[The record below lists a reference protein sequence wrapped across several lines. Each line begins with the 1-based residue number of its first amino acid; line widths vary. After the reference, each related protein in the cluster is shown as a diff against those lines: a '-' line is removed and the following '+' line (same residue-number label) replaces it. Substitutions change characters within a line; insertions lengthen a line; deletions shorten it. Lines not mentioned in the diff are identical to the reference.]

1 MKPAM
6 NPRDIIGQVEEGV
19 LSPGE
24 GAVQLRAMLGAGV
37 PPRVIH
43 DQDVAA
49 VSLPDP
55 IVRAV
60 VPEPIAVVG
69 MSVRLPGADNAQT
82 FWNNL
87 RARRDVFSPFPS
99 ARWCS
104 ADEQEE
110 NAFQQAVSV
119 AGRGAYLDD
128 VMTFDA
134 EFFGITPREAEL
146 MDPQARLFL
155 QGAWA
160 AIEDAGRNPRSMS
173 GERCGVYAGV
183 MINDYPQ
190 RILQNSTYALS
201 PQVMQGNSA
210 AMLAARIAYQLDL
223 RGPTASI
230 DTACSSS
237 LVALHLAN
245 QALWLGEVETMIV
258 GGVTVY
264 STPLPF
270 VYMNGAGMISPK
282 GRELPFHRDADG
294 IVPGEG
300 CVVMVLQTL
309 SHALATGAPVHAV
322 VRASGVNSDG
332 KTNGITAPSGRAQ
345 AALVREVYQ
354 RFGID
359 PASVDYVECH
369 GTGTALGDPIEIRA
383 LNDVYAPAGL
393 PRASV
398 PIGSVKGNTGHT
410 MAAAGLTGLVK
421 AIGVVSTGEVPP
433 TPHLEQ
439 INELLPLDEGPFFP
453 VTSPITLSNGAR
465 LRRAAVSAFG
475 LSGTNA
481 HAVIEQPPPCSPRSE
496 TGTVVVPVSAKTQ
509 PQLRRA
515 VHDLRRW
522 LSGPGSDATVADI
535 ACTLGTARVHHD
547 CRAVF
552 VAADREQL
560 LAALDGQQPSTA
572 PAPLAAAASAYLAGE
587 EVDWSEYYPP
597 AAYRRL
603 SMPGYPFALDRHDV
617 ADPPRAAVGVG
628 DRPTDN
634 TREATASMGL
644 PYDEG
649 TLEGAGQMDTLRPFW
664 QKVEVAP
671 ISERPFAGE
680 LIVHDPVGDLAPLL
694 RAETGGAGEAPKDQ
708 VAVVV
713 RVDHPDRTNAVAG
726 FEAVRTALVAEPRNR
741 SVTLLAVTDQP
752 ELILAAGAFVRSVS
766 GETSRV
772 QGRAVL
778 VDDLPGAAAAVREE
792 LVTQMSPK
800 SMTVDRRNGQ
810 RSVLTW
816 QPYRAETHG
825 MTPIRTDGVYLITG
839 GAGGIGWELALHL
852 AENYGAKV
860 TVCGRS
866 LPNIIAEKAAD
877 LPPDLTI
884 HYVQAD
890 VADPSQVD
898 DLVAGILAREG
909 RLDGVF
915 HAAGVTRDAFL
926 TRKRSEDMSEVLAA
940 KLEGVLALDQATAGV
955 PLGLFVMFSSVAAV
969 TGNIGQSDYAFGN
982 GFLDAFAVRRSELV
996 ARGERSGRTLSID
1009 WPLWDGGGMSV
1020 PDPVRAV
1027 LREQVGMIPMPV
1039 DVGLSTL
1046 ESLLALPPTRTS
1058 PVTCVFYGEIG
1069 AWRKHLSAFGVLAGD
1084 SIDSAGLRPLSAD
1097 QSVTKPLMPARSGQE
1112 ESDAR
1117 QMGMVISRVA
1127 EILGLPST
1135 DLSAATR
1142 IEDLGLDS
1150 VMVRTLVAELSRT
1163 VAPIGFD
1170 TLYGARDLG
1179 TLAGVLNAKAS
1190 AGALGGRADRSHRRA
1205 ARPVHSQGQ
1214 VSSSPPRF
1222 TTRREEADVSSS
1234 LMPIAVVGL
1243 AGRYPE
1249 APNLS
1254 AFWQNLVA
1262 GRDTVKQVPEE
1273 RWPGSLNLAEK
1284 GHFLEQVDR
1293 FDPEFFGISEYDA
1306 ALSDPQGR
1314 FFLEIAYAALE
1325 DGGYAGRRLE
1335 NLRTADG
1342 QARAVGVFVGVT
1354 SSDYQLLGA
1363 EEWALGGRTVAG
1375 GNAWDIANRVSY
1387 LLDLHGPSQPVDTA
1401 CSSSLVALHL
1411 ACQSIRNGEC
1421 AAALV
1426 GGVNLY
1432 LHPSRLL
1439 MLRRSGFLA
1448 DDGRCRGFGEGG
1460 TGFGPGEGVGALLIR
1475 PLTAAVADHDQ
1486 IYGVVRGSAVAHG
1499 GRTNGYTVP
1508 SPAAQAR
1515 VIRQALE
1522 EAAIAPS
1529 TITSIEAHGTGTELG
1544 DPVEIAALAAEYGSA
1559 TDAPCSLGTVKSL
1572 IGHGES
1578 AAGIAAI
1585 TKVLLELRHKT
1596 LVPTLHADPPNPD
1609 LHLGATRFHLQQQVE
1624 PWQPLKDTMGTVL
1637 PRRAGISSFGAGGV
1651 NAHVIVEEFREAL
1664 GSPGA
1669 LDESSGHPAAQL
1681 FVLSGPTPEHVVA
1694 QAHRLAKWLREE
1706 AVDAEQEVTP
1716 ARLAYTLYAGR
1727 ADGPCRVAV
1736 VADDLTDL
1744 ADHLEQDPLAITDRR
1759 SAQVSH
1765 PLAGL
1770 PATER
1775 LLSELWHDGRLD
1787 VLAQLWREGLDVH
1800 AFLLEGVEDQ
1810 IVSVP
1815 SSVMRSRK
1823 LWFTDHDGTVTTDQ
1837 RQDVIAVDEGSVLP
1851 ASDRL
1856 KVSEALTLQ
1865 TAMRPGAMRATS
1877 TSSSSSETPEPTSAH
1892 EAAERLASMAVVKAP
1907 GGENVVDSN
1916 LTLPEWGIDSVS
1928 LTNLQFE
1935 IGQVFGVRISLGEL
1949 AERPFRE
1956 ITELVIAQMQQFK
1969 MGTADVDE

>member
-1 MKPAM
+1 MKPAT
-6 NPRDIIGQVEEGV
+6 NLRDIIGQVEQGM
-19 LSPGE
+19 LSPAE
-24 GAVQLRAMLGAGV
+24 GAARLRAMTGV
-37 PPRVIH
+37 GEAPGLVQ
-43 DQDVAA
+43 DQGIAA
-49 VSLPDP
+49 ASLPGR
-55 IVRAV
+55 VARAG
-60 VPEPIAVVG
+60 VPEPIAIVG
-69 MSVRLPGADNAQT
+69 MSVRLPGADDAQA
-82 FWNNL
+82 FWQNL
-87 RARRDVFSPFPS
+87 RAGRDLISPFP
-99 ARWCS
+99 ADRWCS

-110 NAFQQAVSV
+110 EAFRETVSA
-119 AGRGAYLDD
+119 AGQGAFLDN
-128 VMTFDA
+128 VMAFDA
-134 EFFGITPREAEL
+134 DFFGITSREAEL

-160 AIEDAGRNPRSMS
+160 ALEDTGRNPRSMS

-183 MINDYPQ
+183 MLNDYPQ
-190 RILQNSTYALS
+190 RIRQNSPYALF

-210 AMLAARIAYQLDL
+210 AMLAARIAYELDL

-237 LVALHLAN
+237 LVALHLAS
-245 QALWLGEVETMIV
+245 QALWLGEAETMIV

-264 STPLPF
+264 SMPLPF
-270 VYMNGAGMISPK
+270 VYMNGAGMISPT

-309 SHALATGAPVHAV
+309 SRALATGAPVHAV
-322 VRASGVNSDG
+322 VRASGINSDG
-332 KTNGITAPSGRAQ
+332 RTNGITAPSGRAQ
-345 AALVREVYQ
+345 AALVREVYR

-383 LNDVYAPAGL
+383 LNDVYASAGL

-398 PIGSVKGNTGHT
+398 PIGSVKGNMGHT
-410 MAAAGLTGLVK
+410 LAAAGLTGLVK

-433 TPHLEQ
+433 IPHLEQ

-453 VTSPITLSNGAR
+453 VATPITLSNGTR

-481 HAVIEQPPPCSPRSE
+481 HAVIEQAPPRPPRSE
-496 TGTVVVPVSAKTQ
+496 AGAVVVPVSAKSE

-522 LSGPGSDATVADI
+522 LGGPGIDATVADV
-535 ACTLGTARVHHD
+535 ACTLGTARVHYG

-560 LAALDGQQPSTA
+560 LAALDGQQTSTA

-587 EVDWSEYYPP
+587 EVDWSEHYPP
-597 AAYRRL
+597 ATHRRL

-617 ADPPRAAVGVG
+617 ATPPRDAVDLAGH
-628 DRPTDN
+628 PTED
-634 TREATASMGL
+634 TREATASLGMAHDG
-644 PYDEG
+644 G
-649 TLEGAGQMDTLRPFW
+649 RIEGAGQVDTLRPLW
-664 QKVEVAP
+664 RKVEAAP
-671 ISERPFAGE
+671 NCEGPFAGE
-680 LIVHDPVGDLAPLL
+680 LIVHDPVGGLVPLL
-694 RAETGGAGEAPKDQ
+694 RAETGSSGEADAEK

-713 RVDHPDRTNAVAG
+713 RFDHPERTNAVAG
-726 FEAVRTALVAEPRNR
+726 FEAVRTALAAGPRSRPVA
-741 SVTLLAVTDQP
+741 LLAVTDKP
-752 ELILAAGAFVRSVS
+752 ELIMAAGAFVRSVS

-792 LVTQMSPK
+792 LATQVTPET
-800 SMTVDRRNGQ
+800 MTVDRRGGG

-825 MTPIRTDGVYLITG
+825 MTPLRTDGVYLITG
-839 GAGGIGWELALHL
+839 GAGGIGWALAQHL
-852 AENYGAKV
+852 AENYRARV
-860 TVCGRS
+860 TVCGRRS
-866 LPNIIAEKAAD
+866 PNKIEDKTAG

-884 HYVQAD
+884 QYVQAD
-890 VADPSQVD
+890 VAHPSQVD
-898 DLVAGILAREG
+898 ALVAGILAREG

-940 KLEGVLALDQATAGV
+940 KLEGVLALDRATAGV
-955 PLGLFVMFSSVAAV
+955 SLDFFVMFSSVAAV
-969 TGNIGQSDYAFGN
+969 TGNVGQSDYAFGN
-982 GFLDAFAVRRSELV
+982 GFLDAFAAYRSELV

-1020 PDPVRAV
+1020 PDPVRVV
-1027 LREQVGMIPMPV
+1027 LREQVGMIPLPV

-1046 ESLLALPPTRTS
+1046 ERLLASPQTQTS

-1069 AWRKHLSAFGVLAGD
+1069 AWRRHLSVFGVLADD
-1084 SIDSAGLRPLSAD
+1084 STESAD
-1097 QSVTKPLMPARSGQE
+1097 LGSLDVAQTATVPLTPAQSGPREPDAGQT
-1112 ESDAR
+1112 S
-1117 QMGMVISRVA
+1117 MVIGRVA
-1127 EILGLPST
+1127 EILGLPSA
-1135 DLSAATR
+1135 DLSASTR
-1142 IEDLGLDS
+1142 IGDLGLDS
-1150 VMVRTLVAELSRT
+1150 VMIRTLVAELSRT
-1163 VAPIGFD
+1163 VAPIGPD
-1170 TLYGARDLG
+1170 ALYGARDLG
-1179 TLAGVLNAKAS
+1179 ALAGILNTNAS
-1190 AGALGGRADRSHRRA
+1190 AGAFGGRAKSSTHGA
-1205 ARPVHSQGQ
+1205 ARPVPPQGQ
-1214 VSSSPPRF
+1214 VIGSYRRS
-1222 TTRREEADVSSS
+1222 TTRREEADASSS
-1234 LMPIAVVGL
+1234 LTPVAVVGL

-1254 AFWQNLVA
+1254 AFWQNLVV
-1262 GRDTVKQVPEE
+1262 GRDTVKRVPEE
-1273 RWPGSLNLAEK
+1273 RWPGTLDLAEN
-1284 GHFLEQVDR
+1284 GHFLDEVDR
-1293 FDPEFFGISEYDA
+1293 FDPEFFGMSEYDA
-1306 ALSDPQGR
+1306 AVSDPQGR
-1314 FFLEIAYAALE
+1314 LFLEMAYAALE

-1335 NLRTADG
+1335 SLRTADG
-1342 QARAVGVFVGVT
+1342 QCRAVGVFVGVT
-1354 SSDYQLLGA
+1354 SSDYQLLGV
-1363 EEWALGGRTVAG
+1363 EQWALGGCTVAG
-1375 GNAWDIANRVSY
+1375 GNAWGIANRVSY

-1460 TGFGPGEGVGALLIR
+1460 TGFGPGEGVGALLVR
-1475 PLTAAVADHDQ
+1475 PLAAAVADHDQ

-1508 SPAAQAR
+1508 SPVAQAR

-1522 EAAIAPS
+1522 EASIAPS

-1544 DPVEIAALAAEYGSA
+1544 DPVEVAALAAEYGSA

-1596 LVPTLHADPPNPD
+1596 LAPTLHADPPNPD
-1609 LHLGATRFHLQQQVE
+1609 LRLGTTRFRLQQRAE
-1624 PWQPLKDTMGTVL
+1624 PWQPLKDTTGTVL

-1651 NAHVIVEEFREAL
+1651 NAHVIVEEYRDVLRPAE
-1664 GSPGA
+1664 A
-1669 LDESSGHPAAQL
+1669 LDESGGCPAAQL

-1694 QAHRLAKWLREE
+1694 QAHRLATWLREE
-1706 AVDAEQEVTP
+1706 AVGAERTVTP
-1716 ARLAYTLYAGR
+1716 ARLAHTLHAGR
-1727 ADGPCRVAV
+1727 ADGHCRLAV
-1736 VADDLTDL
+1736 IADNLTDL
-1744 ADHLEQDPLAITDRR
+1744 ADQLAQDSLAITDRR
-1759 SAQVSH
+1759 DARTSH

-1770 PATER
+1770 PATAR
-1775 LLSELWHDGRLD
+1775 LLSELWNDGRLD
-1787 VLAQLWREGLDVH
+1787 VLGQLWREGLDVH
-1800 AFLLEGVEDQ
+1800 AFLPEGAEDQ

-1815 SSVMRSRK
+1815 ASVMRRRK
-1823 LWFTDHDGTVTTDQ
+1823 LWFTDHDGTAGADQ
-1837 RQDVIAVDEGSVLP
+1837 FQDPVVAGDRSVLP
-1851 ASDRL
+1851 APDRRESAEPL
-1856 KVSEALTLQ
+1856 APQSAL
-1865 TAMRPGAMRATS
+1865 RPGATRVAPATS
-1877 TSSSSSETPEPTSAH
+1877 ASSEVPEPTSADDD
-1892 EAAERLASMAVVKAP
+1892 AAELLASMAAVKAP
-1907 GGENVVDSN
+1907 GGEKVVDSDR
-1916 LTLPEWGIDSVS
+1916 TLPEWGIDSIN

-1949 AERPFRE
+1949 AERPFKE
-1956 ITELVIAQMQQFK
+1956 ITELVIA
-1969 MGTADVDE
+1969 